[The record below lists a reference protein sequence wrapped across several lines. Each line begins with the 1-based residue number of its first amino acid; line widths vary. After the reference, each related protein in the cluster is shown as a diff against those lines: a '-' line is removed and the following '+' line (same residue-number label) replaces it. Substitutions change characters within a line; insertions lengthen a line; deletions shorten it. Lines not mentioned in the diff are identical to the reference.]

1 MSHWR
6 VIYWMQNK
14 AQRESDARAWH
25 ESFII
30 ECSAYHSTPQRIP
43 FLLREGGALM

>member
-1 MSHWR
+1 MSQWR

-14 AQRESDARAWH
+14 AQIESDARAWH

-30 ECSAYHSTPQRIP
+30 E
-43 FLLREGGALM
+43 